1 MPKSPIILFALIVYA
16 LSLAGCQ
23 SADTPVRIMPG
34 IEATD
39 QNASQATFN
48 HPISRL
54 DYDLWRAAKVDG
66 WAMPY
71 PIKPDADGHYRGK
84 GQMPDGRPLLVD
96 AWPIGDEKQNFIVD
110 VKIGHLGDQ
119 PKQQFYL
126 SNLQRI
132 LKGKP
137 MPKRGL
143 NFTKNDVVRDIP
155 AAESKQ

>member
-1 MPKSPIILFALIVYA
+1 MLTLIVYA
-16 LSLAGCQ
+16 LCFVGCQ
-23 SADTPVRIMPG
+23 SADTPILIMPG
-34 IEATD
+34 IEVTD

-71 PIKPDADGHYRGK
+71 PIKPDDDGHYRGK
-84 GQMPDGRPLLVD
+84 GMMPDGRPLIVD
-96 AWPIGDEKQNFIVD
+96 AWPTDNEKQSFIAE

-119 PKQQFYL
+119 PKQRFYL

-143 NFTKNDVVRDIP
+143 NFTKDDVVKPIP
-155 AAESKQ
+155 NGDTTP